1 MVVMVNNMIYG
12 MTGGQVAPT
21 TPYGMKTT
29 TTPYGNFEYSLDVAR
44 LAVTAGASYVARY
57 TTAHGEELTQAMKK
71 AITTRGFSFIEA
83 VSPCPTA
90 FGRRVG
96 FKDVAEM
103 LRWFKTNSIPLE
115 QASKM
120 SEAELKGKIVVGE
133 YVHREKPT
141 LTDNIYSVV
150 KEAQKLADA

>member
-1 MVVMVNNMIYG
+1 
-12 MTGGQVAPT
+12 
-21 TPYGMKTT
+21 
-29 TTPYGNFEYSLDVAR
+29 
-44 LAVTAGASYVARY
+44 
-57 TTAHGEELTQAMKK
+57 
-71 AITTRGFSFIEA
+71 
-83 VSPCPTA
+83 
-90 FGRRVG
+90 
-96 FKDVAEM
+96 M